1 MIVTVT
7 LNPAIDKTCTLTSLL
22 PGTVNRMEGVKDLA
36 GGKGINVTK
45 VLRQYDYPVC
55 ALGFLGGYTG
65 DFIEEYVRQ
74 IGSDCAF
81 THVKG
86 KTRTNINI
94 LAGDGYVTELLE
106 PGTEISGKEQ
116 DAFYH
121 TYEKKL
127 SESELVILSGSV
139 PAGVPVNIYGE
150 LIKKASAQGKKVLLD
165 TSGEP
170 LKEGVAAKPFMI
182 KPNIKEL
189 EVLFERRLKDRE
201 EILHAA
207 LHFHMQGIP
216 HVMVSMG
223 EKGLLYVTGQSAYFA
238 DAPHVKAVNTVGC
251 GDSVVAAF
259 AMGILAEETPAEI
272 LKWCTA
278 VSAANAMTME
288 SAVIP
293 KDNAEEIAADIYV
306 EKLV

>member
-22 PGTVNRMEGVKDLA
+22 PGTVNRMESVKNLA

-65 DFIEEYVRQ
+65 DFIEKYVRQ
-74 IGSDCAF
+74 IGSDCCF
-81 THVKG
+81 TKIKG
-86 KTRTNINI
+86 ETRTNINV

-106 PGTEISGKEQ
+106 PGAEISEQ
-116 DAFYH
+116 ESDAFYH
-121 TYEKKL
+121 TYEKKIA
-127 SESELVILSGSV
+127 ESDLVILSGSV
-139 PAGVPVNIYGE
+139 PKGVPAGIYGE
-150 LIKKASAQGKKVLLD
+150 LIKTASAQGKKVLLD

-170 LKEGVAAKPFMI
+170 LREGVSARPFMI
-182 KPNIKEL
+182 KPNMKEL
-189 EVLFERRLKDRE
+189 EVLAEKRLRDRE
-201 EILHAA
+201 EVLHAA
-207 LHFHMQGIP
+207 LHFHMQGIE

-238 DAPHVKAVNTVGC
+238 EAPHVKAVNTVGC

-259 AMGILAEETPAEI
+259 AMGILSEETPAEI
-272 LKWCTA
+272 LRWCTA

-288 SAVIP
+288 SAVIL